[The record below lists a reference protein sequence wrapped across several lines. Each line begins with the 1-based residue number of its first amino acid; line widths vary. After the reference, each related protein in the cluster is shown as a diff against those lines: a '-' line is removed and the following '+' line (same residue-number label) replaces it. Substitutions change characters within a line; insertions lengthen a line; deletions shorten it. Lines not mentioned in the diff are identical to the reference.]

1 MAGAA
6 QVALLYEAVTGQVP
20 DYTKS
25 PAAQAAAGEAAMSPQ
40 SAAAPGQS
48 AAAAP
53 KPTLTPAASAPS
65 SAGSQVTPC
74 RDLLFGATSIV
85 ASKVLHPHDWALPCT
100 QARAHKGC

>member
-65 SAGSQVTPC
+65 SAGSQV
-74 RDLLFGATSIV
+74 
-85 ASKVLHPHDWALPCT
+85 
-100 QARAHKGC
+100 